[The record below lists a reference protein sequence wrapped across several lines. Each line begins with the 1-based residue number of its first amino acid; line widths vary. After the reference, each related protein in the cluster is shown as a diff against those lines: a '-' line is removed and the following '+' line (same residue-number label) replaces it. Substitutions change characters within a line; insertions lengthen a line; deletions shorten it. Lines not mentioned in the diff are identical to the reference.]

1 MCKLMAI
8 MTVMMSRLTQHNPT
22 WSDPNSQTQ
31 CATPNRAQLSK
42 LLNTSTTLSKTGHG
56 KVLQVGSGHHQLP
69 RGIAFGIKH
78 LFLVPLRCSDST
90 LGSIGRW
97 LLRAEESKGGS
108 QITGYRRYIRYRLDI
123 DIYIYIYCERT
134 VGNRS
139 AVFIAH

>member
-1 MCKLMAI
+1 MTRPTRPQTVLSTFEIMCKLMAN

-31 CATPNRAQLSK
+31 CATPNRAQLVHK
-42 LLNTSTTLSKTGHG
+42 LLNASGYLVRSGHG
-56 KVLQVGSGHHQLP
+56 VLQVGSGHHQLP

-78 LFLVPLRCSDST
+78 FFLVPLRCSDST

-108 QITGYRRYIRYRLDI
+108 QITGYRRYRYR
-123 DIYIYIYCERT
+123 YI
-134 VGNRS
+134 
-139 AVFIAH
+139 